1 MEGRLISNHPVHI
14 FDENGNISPSAFIP
28 FCEFGEDRSN
38 LGKKHENFNVPV
50 CNAFTPKIVTD
61 QLCYEIDL
69 QSYRSNEN
77 SDLKKQLNSGL
88 VLVLDYNLDRVK
100 YKDIS
105 TNNAVQVSQETSF
118 ASSLFEYQNP
128 QDVLVIIDSI
138 GKKEALEKC
147 FFTTS
152 IT

>member
-50 CNAFTPKIVTD
+50 CNAFIPKMEI
-61 QLCYEIDL
+61 EIDL

-105 TNNAVQVSQETSF
+105 NNNVVPVSQETSF